1 MRSSLLTEKPLL
13 IEKSKAEEIFFG
25 KKKKE
30 EKKSSTLAS
39 IFRTKKS
46 SSKQNLPYIM
56 LKTRSPFIYASTS
69 LIQIVILK
77 GVCRSVVL
85 LLSTFS
91 CFSILAFGDSAH
103 YYVVLLK
110 VPLSDR
116 VCNGFL
122 FPGNLDPS
130 SLTQGGPVV
139 PLVCGF
145 RRRVRFRI
153 SPKIPGI
160 LTNESVSANF
170 DI

>member
-1 MRSSLLTEKPLL
+1 MQVP
-13 IEKSKAEEIFFG
+13 A
-25 KKKKE
+25 
-30 EKKSSTLAS
+30 
-39 IFRTKKS
+39 
-46 SSKQNLPYIM
+46 
-56 LKTRSPFIYASTS
+56 

-145 RRRVRFRI
+145 RRRVKLLAQRQLFANLHLLKSRNRQI
-153 SPKIPGI
+153 SPKISGI

>member
-1 MRSSLLTEKPLL
+1 MRSSLLTEKPIL

-145 RRRVRFRI
+145 RRRV
-153 SPKIPGI
+153 K
-160 LTNESVSANF
+160 LLA
-170 DI
+170 